1 MRRSSMPS
9 NRALS
14 DIPVPLTSATGFADF
29 GAVTQIIFL
38 YGRPGV
44 GKLTVGEHLTAETG
58 YSLLHNHAV
67 VDLTTSLFPFGTP
80 SFVSLRE
87 VLWHTCVES
96 ALRSKM
102 GGVIMTFAP
111 EATVSDNF
119 IPSLQKRVTAGGGTI
134 HFIELQC
141 SNSEL
146 EKRIQSEP
154 RERFGKLRDVYKF
167 RKLDEAGTF
176 DKPKM
181 PTPELVVDTTNQSPL
196 ESARAIARHLR
207 QGHPG

>member
-1 MRRSSMPS
+1 MQLVRYRTKRSNIWQSL
-9 NRALS
+9 RVCAK
-14 DIPVPLTSATGFADF
+14 TS
-29 GAVTQIIFL
+29 AVTQIIFL

-58 YSLLHNHAV
+58 YSLLHNHSV

-80 SFVSLRE
+80 AFVALRE
-87 VLWHTCVES
+87 VLWHTCVEA
-96 ALRSKM
+96 ALKSKM

-111 EATVSDNF
+111 EATVTDNF
-119 IPSLQKRVTAGGGTI
+119 VPSLQKRVAAGGGSI

-146 EKRIQSEP
+146 EKRIKSES
-154 RERFGKLRDVYKF
+154 REQLGKLRDVYKF
-167 RKLDEAGTF
+167 RKLDDAGTF

-181 PTPELVVDTTNQSPL
+181 PTPALVVDTTNQSPL
-196 ESARAIARHLR
+196 ESARMIARHLR
-207 QGHPG
+207 QGGVR